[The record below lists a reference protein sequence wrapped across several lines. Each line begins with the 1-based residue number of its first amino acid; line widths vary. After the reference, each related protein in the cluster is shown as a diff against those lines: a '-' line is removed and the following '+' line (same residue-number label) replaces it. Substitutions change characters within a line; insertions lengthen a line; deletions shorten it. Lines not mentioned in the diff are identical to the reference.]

1 MPTVGGTKFPYT
13 KEGMAKAKAWSEMTG
28 KPMKMEKKYKQG
40 GKVYFDPET
49 GQQITKKLWEQMQAK
64 KKMKARA
71 KKMIPAS
78 MARKPKGKKPMPK
91 ARVLEGRKPTREER
105 FRDIPFATTAVD
117 KTQGIPTEGSSAK
130 DMQILAEILKYGAV
144 PPTIGLN
151 KILSE
156 QFAKGGDIPQYGFG
170 GWLKKRITPSK
181 KIKKW
186 AKKATN
192 PAGLYRTLDRWT
204 NPAGAKRWWNK
215 NIKPLGK
222 IKLNDLNPYDNK
234 KAKTVKKAIDPNL
247 GFAKQR
253 FGSGNNIVDLLSSL
267 ASGSMEMGGEVPA
280 GRRMYGMGG
289 NTKKK
294 RKK

>member
-28 KPMKMEKKYKQG
+28 KPMKMEKSYSLG
-40 GKVYFDPET
+40 GK
-49 GQQITKKLWEQMQAK
+49 IK
-64 KKMKARA
+64 KKIKDRKIKKEVDRLLKDREYIVSRQGEDVAKIFDMDVIRDRSKDDSGEIAGTESPQAARKRLA
-71 KKMIPAS
+71 TKPKS
-78 MARKPKGKKPMPK
+78 MPGLAKPKGKP
-91 ARVLEGRKPTREER
+91 EGRYINL
-105 FRDIPFATTAVD
+105 DIPRATTAVD

-144 PPTIGLN
+144 PPTIGLG

-156 QFAKGGDIPQYGFG
+156 QFAEGGDIPQYGLG
-170 GWLKKRITPSK
+170 GWLKRI
-181 KIKKW
+181 
-186 AKKATN
+186 
-192 PAGLYRTLDRWT
+192 T

-222 IKLNDLNPYDNK
+222 IRFNDLNPYNNK
-234 KAKTVKKAIDPNL
+234 KAAAKKAIDPNL
-247 GFAKQR
+247 YFAKQK
-253 FGSGNNIVDLLSSL
+253 FGSGSNITDLLSSL
-267 ASGSMEMGGEVPA
+267 ASGKMEMGGEVPA